1 MSGSKVK
8 LRCKEQRIGFGA
20 EDLNVAKISQAFG
33 LSDTFHLENSEGTA
47 TFADAEGNFPVED
60 GHDDNFQV
68 KGPAVSSSM
77 ASPSI
82 SATEFG

>member
-1 MSGSKVK
+1 MSCTKVM
-8 LRCKEQRIGFGA
+8 LRCKEPRIGFRA
-20 EDLNVAKISQAFG
+20 EDLNVGKFSQAFG
-33 LSDTFHLENSEGTA
+33 LSDTFHLENSESTA
-47 TFADAEGNFPVED
+47 AFADAEGNFPVED
-60 GHDDNFQV
+60 GHDDNFEV